1 MLENTIKKNKVDIV
15 IHAAAY
21 KHVSIL
27 EKDLLAAVKN
37 NILGTIRVL
46 DASIKLS
53 CRFVLVSTDKAVK
66 PINNLGITKR
76 IAEIICQSYR
86 QFNKSHRID
95 IVRFGNVF
103 GSVGSAVP
111 LFLEQINNNL
121 PITITNKKVTR
132 YLMTIKEACLLLLS
146 SLKFRK
152 KINNG
157 VYVLDMGK
165 PILIFDIIKKLIALK
180 KRFNHNVDYKV
191 LEIGLQKGEK
201 MHEELIINK
210 NKKKNINRNIFICSE
225 PEYTFASIQD
235 LILKINHKLNNYN
248 TQGLLKDLKS
258 FLKKEI

>member
-1 MLENTIKKNKVDIV
+1 MLLKHKKIQFVLGDILDQKMLENTIQKYKVDIV
-15 IHAAAY
+15 VHAAAY

-37 NILGTIRVL
+37 NILGTLRVL
-46 DASIKLS
+46 EASIKLN
-53 CRFVLVSTDKAVK
+53 CRFVLISTDKAVR

-76 IAEIICQSYR
+76 IAEIICQSYM
-86 QFNKSHRID
+86 QFNKLHRID

-121 PITITNKKVTR
+121 TITITNKKVTR

-146 SLKFRK
+146 SLKYTRK
-152 KINNG
+152 VNNG
-157 VYVLDMGK
+157 VFVLDMG
-165 PILIFDIIKKLIALK
+165 
-180 KRFNHNVDYKV
+180 VQ
-191 LEIGLQKGEK
+191 EIGLQKGEK

-210 NKKKNINRNIFICSE
+210 NNKKIINKNIFICSE
-225 PEYTFASIQD
+225 PKYTFESIQD
-235 LILKINHKLNNYN
+235 LILKINFKLNNYN
-248 TQGLLKDLKS
+248 TLGLLKDLKS